1 MPILTIRHVA
11 VTGAK
16 ADFVKHSIRV
26 TLDLPLTDENL
37 GLRSKLAWLAMEKE
51 SVTITLESA
60 QLPLFDDVE
69 QLKAAFEH
77 AGKQIIAQS
86 GDVDVSQVTHNAI
99 AHANRAVNP
108 ETGEITD
115 KQSFFDRA
123 VE

>member
-60 QLPLFDDVE
+60 QLPLFDDAP
-69 QLKAAFEH
+69 KSANDIAADFIDEV
-77 AGKQIIAQS
+77 QAQRPR
-86 GDVDVSQVTHNAI
+86 VTSVTLSTKDHSVTLDENTSATADAI
-99 AHANRAVNP
+99 LRRA
-108 ETGEITD
+108 T
-115 KQSFFDRA
+115 K
-123 VE
+123 